1 MTDDLTRLTAAQ
13 LSAGLRAG
21 EYSSADVTHAH
32 LDRIQQT
39 DTALGSFITVT
50 PEQALSTATDVDRRR
65 AAAEAAAPPDDPPG
79 TVVVSHGLRVGPNA
93 ECSVVDPIANSSMFV
108 LPSTGRPAALILLLI
123 VAS

>member
-1 MTDDLTRLTAAQ
+1 MIPYREIEPYVGFTPTVPVNAAGCRTEPPVSVPTASGAWK
-13 LSAGLRAG
+13 
-21 EYSSADVTHAH
+21 
-32 LDRIQQT
+32 
-39 DTALGSFITVT
+39 
-50 PEQALSTATDVDRRR
+50 

-108 LPSTGRPAALILLLI
+108 LPRTGRPAALILLLI